1 MPKINNKFFITVSV
15 LLFTFKLA
23 SGQFINNLRLGGGV
37 GLSAYLGTQ
46 SDNTI
51 SLNIYGKSELNRGF
65 NGQIYYAF
73 NNRHEIGFRA
83 LNTELWSFKSE
94 NFLALIAKINDV
106 FLVYQ
111 FSLNNN
117 VKLNRQFKK
126 NYTIN
131 AVAGLGV
138 VYFKSIFYTA
148 KPTTGEL
155 RNFSSVGNGLI
166 YVSSGLIIPEQQPA
180 VSGMVGLNFGFRLNK
195 FLSIYAENSI
205 TLSGSNK
212 ITGNLLTKYK
222 IPNNGYYYGSIS
234 LFFNIHSKA
243 NPLSCPKF

>member
-1 MPKINNKFFITVSV
+1 MLKINHKISITFT
-15 LLFTFKLA
+15 LLVFTFKLA
-23 SGQFINNLRLGGGV
+23 SGQFINNLRFGGGV
-37 GLSAYLGTQ
+37 GFSAYLGNQ
-46 SDNTI
+46 SDNAIT
-51 SLNIYGKSELNRGF
+51 LNTYGKSELNPGF
-65 NGQIYYAF
+65 NGQIYYAI

-83 LNTELWSFKSE
+83 LTTELWSFKSE
-94 NFLALIAKINDV
+94 NYLALNAKINDA

-117 VKLNRQFKK
+117 VRLNSRFKK
-126 NYTIN
+126 NYTVN

-148 KPTTGEL
+148 NPRTSEL
-155 RNFSSVGNGLI
+155 TNFSSVGNGLI
-166 YVSSGLIIPEQQPA
+166 SVSSGLIIPEQKPA
-180 VSGMVGLNFGFRLNK
+180 VSGMVGLNFGFRLTK
-195 FLSIYAENSI
+195 FISIYAENSI

-234 LFFNIHSKA
+234 LFFNIHSRA